1 MLYKQLLDLYDILD
15 DEKADGSRVV
25 EYLKKINPNCQAE
38 THVLEGEQGKTHMVR
53 VEFPVNKGKEMV
65 EMRRQLEFWDTWED

>member
-25 EYLKKINPNCQAE
+25 EYLKKNQPE
-38 THVLEGEQGKTHMVR
+38 LSG
-53 VEFPVNKGKEMV
+53 
-65 EMRRQLEFWDTWED
+65 